1 MKYLFLDCETTGT
14 DENQNGIH
22 QLSGCIV
29 INNVVLETF
38 DFRIRPFEG
47 CVIEEQALEIN
58 NLKPEDLY
66 TEEYLE
72 EGIVYKMFVNILDKY
87 CNKYDKKDKFFLVGY
102 NVHFDKNF
110 LYKFFTR
117 NNDNYLFS
125 YIWGNHIDVM
135 VLATNALKDRRT
147 MMVDFKQGNVAK
159 FLGFDI
165 KEDNLHDSMYDIFV
179 CIGLY
184 CYLTSEKF
192 NIKEN
197 INQTTNY
204 DAFYSQFINPQNLPS
219 KEEQEE
225 IYLRDELNKTITFGK
240 HKGKTVAEVFEDNC
254 GYLIWVYENCSNQ
267 TLVSKKLY
275 EICKE
280 KIVEEQQTSTRTY
293 VSTNDKVIDHVL
305 DGGIDDLP
313 F

>member
-14 DENQNGIH
+14 DEKQNGIH
-22 QLSGCIV
+22 QLSGCIIINDV
-29 INNVVLETF
+29 ILETF

-47 CVIEEQALEIN
+47 CAIDEQALEIN
-58 NLKPEDLY
+58 NLKTSDLY
-66 TEEYLE
+66 TEQYLE
-72 EGIVYKMFVNILDKY
+72 ESIVYKMFVNILDKY

-135 VLATNALKDRRT
+135 VLATNYLKDKRP

-165 KEDNLHDSMYDIFV
+165 KEDKLHDSMYDIFV

-192 NIKEN
+192 TIKEN
-197 INQTTNY
+197 ITQTTI
-204 DAFYSQFINPQNLPS
+204 YSMFIELQNLQS
-219 KEEQEE
+219 NEEQ
-225 IYLRDELNKTITFGK
+225 YFKDELNKTITFGK
-240 HKGKTVAEVFEDNC
+240 YKDKTVGEVLEDNC
-254 GYLIWVYENCSNQ
+254 TYLIWVYENCSNQ

-280 KIVEEQQTSTRTY
+280 KIVEEQQTKTTRTY
-293 VSTNDKVIDHVL
+293 LSTNDKAIDHFL
-305 DGGIDDLP
+305 KDCKDDLP